1 MLMTFWRFRRAL
13 APRAAALGAG
23 AALVVLA
30 AALQV
35 ALPWPLKVIVDDVLK
50 TPGAASQNEFLRT
63 FGAAGLQGQQL
74 LLVAIACLLVLTLA
88 NAMAHYFGARLLNGV
103 GERVMAS
110 IRSEVF
116 THLQRLSLSFH
127 DKQRLGDLV
136 TRATTDIDYVRAMII
151 SMLAVLVPNILI
163 LAFITTICVVVDPG
177 FAMIALAV
185 SPVLFATVL
194 MYRPRIKAASRTARR
209 RDSDIASTM
218 TETFSS
224 VRVMQ
229 SSSSEARHEAAFQL
243 RNAAR
248 MNAGL
253 RLVRLQA
260 ALSPLVDVIVTLG
273 TVVVLWAGVQR
284 VLDGSMTLGLLL
296 VFLAYLKAL
305 YDPMKELS
313 KLTTVMSRGQV
324 SAERLQDVLSTAPA
338 ITDLPGARPAPRLEG
353 GVELRDV
360 DFHYDDSEV
369 LHQINLR
376 VEPGRM
382 IALTGPTG
390 AGKSTVV
397 SLIPRLYD
405 VIGGAVLLDGMDVR
419 ELQLATV
426 RQQISMVLQESILF
440 HGTIY
445 DNIAYGSD
453 NVTPE
458 RVFAAAHAAHVDE
471 FVDQLPLGYDTP
483 VAERGVS
490 LSGGQ
495 RQRIAIARALVRD
508 TPIVILDEPTSGL
521 DAISEQYV
529 MQGMDR
535 LMAGRT
541 VIVIAHRLST
551 LRRADKIYVLD
562 KGRIVESGNHRQL
575 LAAGGLY
582 SRLDGLQGAQDLP
595 VLPLPA
601 PGVVRE
607 VTSDRPKTSGAL
619 PWRIGREG
627 ALEVMLVHRRSH
639 QDWSIPKG
647 KAEPGETDQEC
658 ALREVSE
665 ETGLVCRPGSELPQV
680 TYLDRRRRLKTV
692 RYWAAEAQGGVFSAN
707 DEVDEARWFSLP
719 AALRT
724 LSEPR
729 ERPVI
734 LALGGVL
741 ERELGI
747 RAVPAR
753 DRMLLLI
760 RGAPATPRHL
770 WDHSEITRPLAHEGR
785 TTARSLESLGSF
797 FEINR
802 VLSAPAARCIDT
814 VEPLARRA
822 ALTVEVASDLSDG
835 RIEQAMRLV
844 DNARGTGTVLC
855 THEDVI
861 SSVLDRLAARDRTD
875 LDSRAGRRRGSVWAL
890 TGDTSRYT
898 CAYYLPMPEAVQ
910 LPEQCANSN

>member
-1 MLMTFWRFRRAL
+1 MTFWRFRRAL
-13 APRAAALGAG
+13 KPRAVALAAG

-35 ALPWPLKVIVDDVLK
+35 ALPWPLKIIVDDVLK
-50 TPGAASQNEFLRT
+50 SPGGASQNEFLRAI
-63 FGAAGLQGQQL
+63 GAAGLEPQQL
-74 LLVAIACLLVLTLA
+74 LWVAIAGLLALTVA
-88 NAMAHYFGARLLNGV
+88 NAAAHYFGARLLNGV

-151 SMLAVLVPNILI
+151 SMLAVLVPNVLI
-163 LAFITTICVVVDPG
+163 LAFITTICIVVDPG
-177 FAMIALAV
+177 FALIALAV

-194 MYRPRIKAASRTARR
+194 LYRPRIKAASRAARKK
-209 RDSDIASTM
+209 DSDIASTM

-229 SSSSEARHEAAFQL
+229 SSSSEARHEADFQD

-248 MNAGL
+248 MTAGL

-324 SAERLQDVLSTAPA
+324 SAERLQDVLNTAPA
-338 ITDLPGARPAPRLEG
+338 ITDPPGTPPAPLLAG
-353 GVELRDV
+353 AVELRDV
-360 DFHYDDSEV
+360 DFHYDDAEV
-369 LHQINLR
+369 LHKINLR

-405 VIGGAVLLDGMDVR
+405 VTGGAVLLDGMDVR
-419 ELQLATV
+419 DLQLATV
-426 RQQISMVLQESILF
+426 RRQISMVLQESILF

-453 NVTPE
+453 AATPE
-458 RVFAAAHAAHVDE
+458 QVFAAAHAAHVDE
-471 FVDQLPLGYDTP
+471 FVDRLPLGYDTP

-529 MQGMDR
+529 MEGMDR

-551 LRRADKIYVLD
+551 LRRADRIYVLD
-562 KGRIVESGNHRQL
+562 KGRIVESGDHSQL

-582 SRLDGLQGAQDLP
+582 SRLDGLQGTPGKP
-595 VLPLPA
+595 VLPPA
-601 PGVVRE
+601 VPGVIRE
-607 VTSDRPKTSGAL
+607 TTTAMPRTSGAL
-619 PWRIGREG
+619 PWRVGRDG
-627 ALEVMLVHRRSH
+627 ALEVLLVHRRNH

-658 ALREVSE
+658 ALREVGE
-665 ETGLVCRPGSELPQV
+665 ETGLVCRAGSELPQV

-692 RYWAAEAQGGVFSAN
+692 RYWAAEAQGGTFSAN
-707 DEVDEARWFSLP
+707 AEVDDARWFSLP

-734 LALGGVL
+734 LALGVVL
-741 ERELGI
+741 ERELGV
-747 RAVPAR
+747 RAAPAR
-753 DRMLLLI
+753 DRMLLLV
-760 RGAPATPRHL
+760 RGASATPRHL
-770 WDHSEITRPLAHEGR
+770 WDHSEITRPLAHEGH
-785 TTARSLESLGSF
+785 TTARSLEGLGSF
-797 FEINR
+797 FEIDR

-814 VEPLARRA
+814 VGPLARRA
-822 ALTVEVASDLSDG
+822 SLSVEVAGDLSDG
-835 RIEQAMRLV
+835 RIDRAMGLV

-861 SSVLDRLAARDRTD
+861 SSVLDRLAARDGTA

-890 TGDTSRYT
+890 TGDASRYT
-898 CAYYLPMPEAVQ
+898 CAYYLPMPQAVP
-910 LPEQCANSN
+910 LTGQCASIN